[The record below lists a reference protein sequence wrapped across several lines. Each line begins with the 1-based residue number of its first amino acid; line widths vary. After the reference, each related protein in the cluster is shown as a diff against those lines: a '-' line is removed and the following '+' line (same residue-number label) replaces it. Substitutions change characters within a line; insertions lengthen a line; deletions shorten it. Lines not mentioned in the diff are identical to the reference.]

1 MSGIAEIGD
10 LGHVMESLLE
20 AVAEGRLELGQP
32 GLMLLERGF
41 DRLHGMS
48 SRITARQ
55 AIAMPSNLI
64 DSFERAAT
72 GDYGVAE
79 APIDAASAEKSA
91 SAQQSKAAPAPDRK
105 STRLNS
111 SH

>member
-1 MSGIAEIGD
+1 
-10 LGHVMESLLE
+10 
-20 AVAEGRLELGQP
+20 
-32 GLMLLERGF
+32 MLLERGF
-41 DRLHGMS
+41 DRLHGML

-91 SAQQSKAAPAPDRK
+91 SAQQSKAAPAPAAKGKYSQPAGPLSAQPETQHDDPHDLQGDAPQARAGK
-105 STRLNS
+105 PYTP
-111 SH
+111 

>member
-1 MSGIAEIGD
+1 
-10 LGHVMESLLE
+10 
-20 AVAEGRLELGQP
+20 
-32 GLMLLERGF
+32 MLLERGF
-41 DRLHGMS
+41 DRLHGML

-91 SAQQSKAAPAPDRK
+91 SAQQSKAAPAPAAKGKISHPAGRLSDAKSDRK